1 VAPTDTARVT
11 TSRRTTPRPPRT
23 PAAPRRAGS
32 TTAGRRVDALTGL
45 PNHEAWTEALETE
58 RVRRARYRRPVVVMN
73 VDIDG
78 LKQTNQRFGRA
89 AGDEVL
95 RGAAGVLRRSLRD
108 VDLVARIG
116 EDEFGVMLV
125 ETYGDAMDSIVS
137 RLYGAFAMWR
147 GSTDELRISVSI
159 GWAAPE
165 PFGDLLKAQGQ
176 ASAERLQQATE
187 RA

>member
-1 VAPTDTARVT
+1 M
-11 TSRRTTPRPPRT
+11 
-23 PAAPRRAGS
+23 
-32 TTAGRRVDALTGL
+32 DALTGL
-45 PNHEAWTEALETE
+45 PSRDAWVEALETE

-89 AGDEVL
+89 AGDELL
-95 RGAAGVLRRSLRD
+95 RGAAGVLRRNLRD
-108 VDLVARIG
+108 ADLVARIG

-125 ETYGDAMDSIVS
+125 ETYGDAMDAIVS

-147 GSTDELRISVSI
+147 GSADELRLSVSI
-159 GWAAPE
+159 GWATPE
-165 PFGDLLKAQGQ
+165 PFGDLMEAQRA

>member
-1 VAPTDTARVT
+1 MA
-11 TSRRTTPRPPRT
+11 
-23 PAAPRRAGS
+23 
-32 TTAGRRVDALTGL
+32 RVDALTGL
-45 PNHEAWTEALETE
+45 PGRQAWTDALETE

-78 LKQTNQRFGRA
+78 LKETNQRFGRA

-95 RGAAGVLRRSLRD
+95 RGAAGVLRRNLRD
-108 VDLVARIG
+108 ADLVARIG
-116 EDEFGVMLV
+116 DDEFGVMLV
-125 ETYGDAMDSIVS
+125 ETYSDAMDSIVS

-147 GSTDELRISVSI
+147 GSRAELRLSVSI

-165 PFGDLLKAQGQ
+165 PFGDLLEAQRA
-176 ASAERLQQATE
+176 ASEERVQQATE

>member
-1 VAPTDTARVT
+1 
-11 TSRRTTPRPPRT
+11 
-23 PAAPRRAGS
+23 
-32 TTAGRRVDALTGL
+32 LTGL
-45 PNHEAWTEALETE
+45 PNRAVWTDALETE
-58 RVRRARYRRPVVVMN
+58 RVRRARYRRPVIVMN

-78 LKQTNQRFGRA
+78 LKETNQRFGRA

-95 RGAAGVLRRSLRD
+95 RGAAGVLRRNLRD
-108 VDLVARIG
+108 ADLVARID

-147 GSTDELRISVSI
+147 GSNEDLRLSVSI

-165 PFGDLLKAQGQ
+165 PFGDLLEAQRA

>member
-1 VAPTDTARVT
+1 MTA
-11 TSRRTTPRPPRT
+11 SRRTTTRQARA
-23 PAAPRRAGS
+23 AAPRRA
-32 TTAGRRVDALTGL
+32 AAAPAPRVDALTGL
-45 PNHEAWTEALETE
+45 PSRDVWVEALETE

-95 RGAAGVLRRSLRD
+95 RGAAGVLRRNLRD
-108 VDLVARIG
+108 ADLVARIG

-147 GSTDELRISVSI
+147 GSSDELRLSVSI
-159 GWAAPE
+159 GWATPE
-165 PFGDLLKAQGQ
+165 PFGDLLEAQR
-176 ASAERLQQATE
+176 AAAAERLQQATE

>member
-1 VAPTDTARVT
+1 M
-11 TSRRTTPRPPRT
+11 
-23 PAAPRRAGS
+23 
-32 TTAGRRVDALTGL
+32 DALTGL
-45 PNHEAWTEALETE
+45 PGRQAWTDALETE

-78 LKQTNQRFGRA
+78 LKETNQRFGRA

-95 RGAAGVLRRSLRD
+95 RGAAGVLRRNLRD
-108 VDLVARIG
+108 ADLVARIG
-116 EDEFGVMLV
+116 DDEFGVMLV
-125 ETYGDAMDSIVS
+125 ETYSDAMDSIVS

-147 GSTDELRISVSI
+147 GSRAELRLSVSI

-165 PFGDLLKAQGQ
+165 PFGDLLEAQRA
-176 ASAERLQQATE
+176 ASEERVQQATE

>member
-1 VAPTDTARVT
+1 MTNG
-11 TSRRTTPRPPRT
+11 RRTATRPARPAR
-23 PAAPRRAGS
+23 PAAPRSA
-32 TTAGRRVDALTGL
+32 ARVDALTGL
-45 PNHEAWTEALETE
+45 PNRVVWAEALETE

-78 LKQTNQRFGRA
+78 LKETNQRFGRA
-89 AGDEVL
+89 AGDELL
-95 RGAAGVLRRSLRD
+95 RGAAGVLRRNLRD
-108 VDLVARIG
+108 ADLVARIDD
-116 EDEFGVMLV
+116 DEFGVMLV

-147 GSTDELRISVSI
+147 GSYEDLRLSVSI

-165 PFGDLLKAQGQ
+165 PFGDLLEAQRA
-176 ASAERLQQATE
+176 ASEERLQQATE

>member
-1 VAPTDTARVT
+1 
-11 TSRRTTPRPPRT
+11 
-23 PAAPRRAGS
+23 
-32 TTAGRRVDALTGL
+32 VDALTGL
-45 PNHEAWTEALETE
+45 PGRQAWTDALETE

-78 LKQTNQRFGRA
+78 LKETNQRFGRA

-95 RGAAGVLRRSLRD
+95 RGAAGVLRRNLRD
-108 VDLVARIG
+108 ADLVARIG
-116 EDEFGVMLV
+116 DDEFGVMLV
-125 ETYGDAMDSIVS
+125 ETYSDAMDSIVS

-147 GSTDELRISVSI
+147 GSRAELRLSVSI

-165 PFGDLLKAQGQ
+165 PFGDLLEAQRA
-176 ASAERLQQATE
+176 ASEERVQQATE

>member
-1 VAPTDTARVT
+1 
-11 TSRRTTPRPPRT
+11 
-23 PAAPRRAGS
+23 
-32 TTAGRRVDALTGL
+32 LTGL
-45 PNHEAWTEALETE
+45 PSRIVWTEALEAE

-78 LKQTNQRFGRA
+78 LKDTNQRFGRA

-95 RGAAGVLRRSLRD
+95 RGAAGVLRHNLRD
-108 VDLVARIG
+108 ADLVARID

-147 GSTDELRISVSI
+147 GSKKELRLSVSI
-159 GWAAPE
+159 GWATPE
-165 PFGDLLKAQGQ
+165 PFGDLLEAQRA
-176 ASAERLQQATE
+176 ASAERLQQTSE

>member
-1 VAPTDTARVT
+1 VT
-11 TSRRTTPRPPRT
+11 NGRKPATTQPPRRTR
-23 PAAPRRAGS
+23 AGAPRGGAN
-32 TTAGRRVDALTGL
+32 ARVDALTGL
-45 PNHEAWTEALETE
+45 PNRTVWTEALETE

-73 VDIDG
+73 VDINE
-78 LKQTNQRFGRA
+78 LKETNQRFGRP

-95 RGAAGVLRRSLRD
+95 RGAASVLRHNLRD
-108 VDLVARIG
+108 ADLVARIG
-116 EDEFGVMLV
+116 DDEFGVILV

-147 GSTDELRISVSI
+147 GSQEKLRLSVSI

-165 PFGDLLKAQGQ
+165 PFGDLLEAQRA
-176 ASAERLQQATE
+176 ASAERLQQASE

>member
-1 VAPTDTARVT
+1 
-11 TSRRTTPRPPRT
+11 
-23 PAAPRRAGS
+23 
-32 TTAGRRVDALTGL
+32 VDALTGL
-45 PNHEAWTEALETE
+45 PGRQAWTDALETE

-78 LKQTNQRFGRA
+78 LKETNQRFGRA

-95 RGAAGVLRRSLRD
+95 RGAAGVLRRNLRD
-108 VDLVARIG
+108 ADLVARIG
-116 EDEFGVMLV
+116 DDEFGVMLV
-125 ETYGDAMDSIVS
+125 ETYSDAMDSIVS

-147 GSTDELRISVSI
+147 GSRAELRLSVSI

-165 PFGDLLKAQGQ
+165 PFGDLLEAQQ
-176 ASAERLQQATE
+176 AASEERVQQATE